1 MRRVKDPSTGFLG
14 LNLMSEI
21 DTYPIELS
29 NHCLDLV
36 RSQTVLSDFK
46 VLTSAQKLT
55 LAR

>member
-1 MRRVKDPSTGFLG
+1 MRRVKDPSTHFLG

-46 VLTSAQKLT
+46 VLTAAQKLT
-55 LAR
+55 LVR